1 MAMRLP
7 EYITGGLKD
16 RVASLASVIERVG
29 GEIVADSVGIAGA
42 PRLDKRFTTSL
53 IAQSNQELLQEVD
66 RIRQTAIKDV
76 ETRTGRTVAG
86 LLDQLKTE
94 RSSPSSQSIV
104 TRLRGT
110 LLGKLNDEERIAIT
124 SLTGTRIF
132 DSIKTIEPLSGT
144 AANDIRAI
152 DELISPLVSKTSEQ
166 FIYHIK
172 SIPRI
177 TRQRLYT
184 QCSLKAIGTYGRSI
198 YGPSLH

>member
-1 MAMRLP
+1 MRLP
-7 EYITGGLKD
+7 EYITGGGRRD
-16 RVASLASVIERVG
+16 RVSRLATVVERVG

-86 LLDQLKTE
+86 LFDQLKTE
-94 RSSPSSQSIV
+94 RSSPSSQSIA

-110 LLGKLNDEERIAIT
+110 LLGRLNDEERIAIT
-124 SLTGTRIF
+124 SLTGTRNT
-132 DSIKTIEPLSGT
+132 DGVKTIEPLT
-144 AANDIRAI
+144 DMVDFDIRAI
-152 DELISPLVSKTSEQ
+152 DQYISPLVSKTSEQ

-184 QCSLKAIGTYGRSI
+184 QCSLKAIGTYGRNI
-198 YGPSLH
+198 YGPR

>member
-1 MAMRLP
+1 MQLR
-7 EYITGGLKD
+7 EHFTGGLTNSQGYVS
-16 RVASLASVIERVG
+16 RLAHLANVVERVG

-76 ETRTGRTVAG
+76 ETRTGRTVAS

-94 RSSPSSQSIV
+94 RSSPSSQSII

-110 LLGKLNDEERIAIT
+110 LLAKLTDEEKLAIT
-124 SLTGTRIF
+124 SLVGTYNT
-132 DSIKTIEPLSGT
+132 DGIKTIEPLTGDD
-144 AANDIRAI
+144 ADYDIRAI
-152 DELISPLVSKTSEQ
+152 DDFISPLVSKTSEQ

-172 SIPRI
+172 GIPRI

-184 QCSLKAIGTYGRSI
+184 QCSLKAIGTYG
-198 YGPSLH
+198 